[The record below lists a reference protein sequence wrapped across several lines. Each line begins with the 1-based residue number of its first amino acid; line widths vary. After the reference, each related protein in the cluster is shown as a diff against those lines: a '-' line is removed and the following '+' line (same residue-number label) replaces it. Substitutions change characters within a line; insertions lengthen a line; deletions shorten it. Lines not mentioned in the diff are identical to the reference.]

1 MSANTVKYT
10 SFCKWLSIISDEIC
24 INMDNFLV
32 IDSLMLLINIY
43 FADDLIMSGTFNCD
57 TRHYILTMIYV

>member
-1 MSANTVKYT
+1 M
-10 SFCKWLSIISDEIC
+10 ISDEIC

-57 TRHYILTMIYV
+57 TRHYILNMIYV